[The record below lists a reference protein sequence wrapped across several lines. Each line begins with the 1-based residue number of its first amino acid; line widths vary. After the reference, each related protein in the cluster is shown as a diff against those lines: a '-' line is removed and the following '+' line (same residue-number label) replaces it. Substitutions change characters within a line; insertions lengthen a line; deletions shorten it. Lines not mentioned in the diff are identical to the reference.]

1 MSYEVVKDGASIP
14 RKISERVSR
23 IDGTKFP
30 TYEVKVYAKGDV
42 IADENVAPYL
52 KEQYKDGDEH
62 VKSLLKKVSKEEN
75 VSDAKPS
82 LEELHQAEGGGPLD
96 SPDKIQESL
105 TGNDLEANAEKA
117 KVVEAATA
125 KESD

>member
-1 MSYEVVKDGASIP
+1 MCL
-14 RKISERVSR
+14 
-23 IDGTKFP
+23 T
-30 TYEVKVYAKGDV
+30 
-42 IADENVAPYL
+42 
-52 KEQYKDGDEH
+52 Q
-62 VKSLLKKVSKEEN
+62 
-75 VSDAKPS
+75 KPS